1 MCNFFSRCKFY
12 VPLIIFNHSAQYSVE
27 MNIQWVFK
35 CLGIYPYNLQTESL
49 FIIINF
55 DRIAINLISC
65 RLPISLHPASNQTPF
80 KQREAISN

>member
-1 MCNFFSRCKFY
+1 MFY
-12 VPLIIFNHSAQYSVE
+12 VPLIIFNHSAQSSVE
-27 MNIQWVFK
+27 MNIHLSVLRQK
-35 CLGIYPYNLQTESL
+35 PYNLQTESL